1 MDSITQELRA
11 KYNPEG
17 SLLRQEQLRMLDLLN
32 EVDRICKK
40 YNIRYWLSSGTL
52 LGAVRH
58 KGFIPWDDDLDVEMF
73 EEDYDKLMKV
83 LPDELPENLALQCH
97 ETDPNYF
104 FPYAKL
110 RDRNSYLE
118 EFCIYDRYFK
128 EQGIFID
135 IFPLVKIPRWVGWIS
150 GHMHGQIYNQF
161 NNPKLSD
168 ETRLHRASWIFNFN
182 RKFGFPVLRFFSKFR
197 RTTSEW
203 RITLGTSY
211 LRPRLEEDILPLT
224 EMEFEG
230 RKYPVPHDADAM
242 LRKLYG
248 DYMKLP
254 DLTNL
259 HPHCSVLKIYK

>member
-40 YNIRYWLSSGTL
+40 HHIRYWLSSGTL

-168 ETRLHRASWIFNFN
+168 ETRLRRASRIFNFN
-182 RKFGFPVLRFFSKFR
+182 RQFGFPVLRFLSKLCGAR
-197 RTTSEW
+197 EW
-203 RITLGTSY
+203 RNTLGTSY
-211 LRPRLEEDILPLT
+211 LRPRMEADILPLT